1 MIWAAIPFF
10 SSLSSFFLLQHT
22 LWLIKSS
29 FSSRSLCILQTAC
42 EQKRS
47 SSRSE
52 RLKLQLQATL
62 SLSSFLPSSAL
73 ILFSHPSL
81 LKPGPP
87 SLSSFPSESFSS
99 SKPPTAELICSWT
112 SDWMPGCRGDGV
124 SSFKSWLE
132 PNGAQNKFHPS
143 AWTVESRSI
152 WILQMLLKINLEG
165 KITNKI
171 SLIAQLF
178 LLYGNEIK

>member
-1 MIWAAIPFF
+1 MIWEAIPFF

-22 LWLIKSS
+22 LCWLNPLFPAGPCVSCKRPASRREAAVAQRDSNSS
-29 FSSRSLCILQTAC
+29 CR
-42 EQKRS
+42 
-47 SSRSE
+47 
-52 RLKLQLQATL
+52 QLYL
-62 SLSSFLPSSAL
+62 SPVLLPSSAL

-87 SLSSFPSESFSS
+87 PLLFPSSLSS

-132 PNGAQNKFHPS
+132 PQRSAEQIPSIRMNGGIKKYLDTSDA
-143 AWTVESRSI
+143 
-152 WILQMLLKINLEG
+152 LKINLEG

>member
-10 SSLSSFFLLQHT
+10 SSLSSFFLQHT

-29 FSSRSLCILQTAC
+29 FPAGPCVSCKRPASRREAAVAQRDSNSSCR
-42 EQKRS
+42 
-47 SSRSE
+47 
-52 RLKLQLQATL
+52 QLYL
-62 SLSSFLPSSAL
+62 SPVLLPSSAL

-87 SLSSFPSESFSS
+87 SLSSFSS